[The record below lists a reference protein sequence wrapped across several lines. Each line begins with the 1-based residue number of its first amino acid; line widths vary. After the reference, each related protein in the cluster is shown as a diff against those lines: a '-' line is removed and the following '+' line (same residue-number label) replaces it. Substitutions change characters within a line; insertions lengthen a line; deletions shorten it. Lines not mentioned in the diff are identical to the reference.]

1 MRINASYLDRF
12 VFSILIYTAPITA
25 FIILLKTYS
34 QENVSWKPF
43 IIIMLLFS
51 IFIWLIDTIVCY
63 YRFHP
68 KGAVLKNGEFFLKN
82 QRVTSNQIKSI
93 IPITI
98 CFSKWN
104 YEVVQITIGE
114 DKLYW
119 LEKPKSILQ
128 FFNDESPSI
137 KHLLR
142 EIPDLKDKVL
152 PHKIIWKFR
161 DL

>member
-1 MRINASYLDRF
+1 MRINGNYLDRF
-12 VFSILIYTAPITA
+12 VFSILIYTVPITA
-25 FIILLKTYS
+25 FIILLKSYS

-43 IIIMLLFS
+43 VILMLLFS
-51 IFIWLIDTIVCY
+51 IFIWLIDTMVCH

-68 KGAVLKNGEFFLKN
+68 KEAVLKNREFFLKN
-82 QRVTSNQIKSI
+82 QRVPPNQIKSI

-98 CFSKWN
+98 SLSKWN
-104 YEVVQITIGE
+104 YEVVQITIGK
-114 DKLYW
+114 DKFYW

-137 KHLLR
+137 KKLLS
-142 EIPDLKDKVL
+142 EIPELKDNVL
-152 PHKIIWKFR
+152 PHKIIWKFK